1 MSGLAYRSL
10 KNIQMEFSKIISVT
24 GKPGL
29 YQVVS
34 QSKNAII
41 AEAILDKK
49 RLAINATQNVSLLE
63 NIAIYTYEEDLPLLD
78 VFKAIAEKTGGEA
91 AISHKESGKKLE
103 AFFLEA
109 IPNYD
114 EDRVY
119 TSNIKKVIQWYNI
132 LLKAGLDFTTIGN
145 TIEEAEASEEI
156 K

>member
-1 MSGLAYRSL
+1 
-10 KNIQMEFSKIISVT
+10 MEFSKIISVT

-29 YQVVS
+29 YQVIS

-63 NIAIYTYEEDLPLLD
+63 NIAIYTYEEDLPLFE
-78 VFKAIAEKTGGEA
+78 VFKAIAKKNEGKA
-91 AISHKESGKKLE
+91 ALSHKESEKKLA

-109 IPNYD
+109 VPNYD

-119 TSNIKKVIQWYNI
+119 ASNIKKVIQWYN
-132 LLKAGLDFTTIGN
+132 LLVQVGFDFTK
-145 TIEEAEASEEI
+145 IEETETSEEV
-156 K
+156 